1 MSRAD
6 NLIPLLQAPWRDH
19 DGERLPVTALPP
31 LAGESIQQLNT
42 QWTGTLTA
50 AMRKLLQRSC
60 GVSGTPLGCIDFT
73 GCRYPQEPLAIFRPS
88 ITLAIDDE
96 GRRWIAEV
104 GRNRGLPGP
113 VWCVF
118 PQPEVAIFL
127 DRNLA
132 HFLIRLHSRI
142 RRNSFPQWFTSLQN
156 DARTLWATRHANAIA
171 VPIAFSRSRE
181 LRGWLTELPA
191 DAWVHDLRSPGHRR
205 GLPYGLAQAP
215 RGWYRC
221 GRLPV
226 FALVGAAMSAARV
239 SKQDTPLVSTERRL
253 GLSVGG
259 VGHCRPARRRGSQFV
274 GTIRR

>member
-6 NLIPLLQAPWRDH
+6 TLIPLLQAPWRDH

-31 LAGESIQQLNT
+31 LSGESIQQLNS

-73 GCRYPQEPLAIFRPS
+73 GYRYPEEPLAIFRPS

-118 PQPEVAIFL
+118 PQPEVAMFV
-127 DRNLA
+127 DRSLA
-132 HFLIRLHSRI
+132 HFLIRLHSRM
-142 RRNSFPQWFTSLQN
+142 TCE
-156 DARTLWATRHANAIA
+156 A
-171 VPIAFSRSRE
+171 
-181 LRGWLTELPA
+181 PA
-191 DAWVHDLRSPGHRR
+191 DVADCLT
-205 GLPYGLAQAP
+205 
-215 RGWYRC
+215 GWH
-221 GRLPV
+221 
-226 FALVGAAMSAARV
+226 M
-239 SKQDTPLVSTERRL
+239 STEA
-253 GLSVGG
+253 GIDADA
-259 VGHCRPARRRGSQFV
+259 CRCSH
-274 GTIRR
+274 